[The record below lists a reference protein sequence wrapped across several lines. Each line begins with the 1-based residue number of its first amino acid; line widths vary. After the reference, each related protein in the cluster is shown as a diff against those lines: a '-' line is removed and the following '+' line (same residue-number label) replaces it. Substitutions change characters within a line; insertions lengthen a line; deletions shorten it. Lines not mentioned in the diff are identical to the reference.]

1 MLINNNIKNTNMYN
15 KYLMI
20 VLKKIL
26 KCSNNN

>member
-20 VLKKIL
+20 VLKKNT
-26 KCSNNN
+26 KMFK